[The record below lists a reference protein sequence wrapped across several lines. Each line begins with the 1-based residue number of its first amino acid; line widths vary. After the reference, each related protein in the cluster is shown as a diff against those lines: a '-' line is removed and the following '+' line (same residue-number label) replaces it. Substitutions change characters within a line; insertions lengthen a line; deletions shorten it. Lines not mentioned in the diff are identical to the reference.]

1 MDYFLL
7 ILSILLFVFGI
18 IGSVLPALP
27 GPPVS
32 WLGILCLY
40 FVDGIEISSVA
51 LWGSLLLTIVISV
64 LDYVIPAQGTKRFGG
79 SKYGVWGTNIGL
91 IIGILAPIPLGFL
104 IGPFLGALIGE
115 LLLDPRD
122 IARAL
127 KAAIGSFVG
136 FLAST
141 FLKVVFGLVFLIW
154 GIVLIVQKFSAST
167 LLWSTN

>member
-7 ILSILLFVFGI
+7 ILSVLLFVWGI
-18 IGSVLPALP
+18 IGSILPALP

-40 FVDGIEISSVA
+40 FVDGIEISSVV

-91 IIGILAPIPLGFL
+91 IIGILVPIPLGFL

-115 LLLDPRD
+115 LLFDPRD

-154 GIVLIVQKFSAST
+154 GLVLIVQKFSSSP
-167 LLWSTN
+167 LF

>member
-7 ILSILLFVFGI
+7 LLSVLLLVFGI

-27 GPPVS
+27 GLPLS

-40 FVDGIEISSVA
+40 FVDGITMSSFA
-51 LWGSLLLTIVISV
+51 LWGSLAITLVISV

-91 IIGILAPIPLGFL
+91 IVGIIAPIPLGFI

-115 LLLDPRD
+115 LIFDSRD
-122 IARAL
+122 ISRAL
-127 KAAIGSFVG
+127 KAAIGSFIG

-141 FLKVVFGLVFLIW
+141 FLKVVFALAFLIW
-154 GIVLIVQKFSAST
+154 GIVLIVGKFSSQA
-167 LLWSTN
+167 LFWSSN